1 MGANQRRTTSTT
13 SVQPR
18 QRKGTK
24 DGGQFAPTSNPESSV
39 QLVDS
44 DSEMDGVTETQRLA
58 RNFIR
63 RYGLHDH
70 TVNGYM
76 DADDLTQDAVM
87 AYLVASQTDRPEG
100 VELPVG
106 VIAKRSII
114 RALDAGTH
122 RSKGNY
128 AAVKL
133 LDQSRVAREAKLGRD
148 LTPNE
153 LDELAQELRMSLPA
167 SHRPGVG
174 FHRPNVRVF
183 SLDSATTSV
192 VSNVGQMSETERI
205 MFQATSDA
213 PSIVTDDFTDGT
225 IGDRALRL
233 KSDGHQSGARSLA
246 WDAIAEHSGAPLC
259 TSTPIGKRAA
269 IRARAN
275 VAQSGGPLSCARSYL
290 ETGST
295 TDDLFAP
302 FGPVDDNR
310 RRAVC
315 ETLTRHAKYA
325 DDLWRVAISQ
335 AEGRSV

>member
-1 MGANQRRTTSTT
+1 MGTNQRRTTSTT

-39 QLVDS
+39 QLVDP
-44 DSEMDGVTETQRLA
+44 DVDMDGVTETQRLA

-76 DADDLTQDAVM
+76 DSDDLTQDAVM
-87 AYLVASQTDRPEG
+87 AYLVASQTERPEG

-133 LDQSRVAREAKLGRD
+133 LDQSCVAREAKLGRD

-167 SHRPGVG
+167 SHRPGVD
-174 FHRPNVRVF
+174 FHRQNVRVL
-183 SLDSATTSV
+183 SLDSATNQVNTDGDHTSQIDQFV
-192 VSNVGQMSETERI
+192 
-205 MFQATSDA
+205 FQATA
-213 PSIVTDDFTDGT
+213 NEATVITDDFSNGSF
-225 IGDRALRL
+225 GDRALRL
-233 KSDGHQSGARSLA
+233 KADGHQIGARALA
-246 WDAIAEHSGAPLC
+246 WDAIAERAGAPLC
-259 TSTPIGKRAA
+259 TTTTIGKRAA
-269 IRARAN
+269 IRARSN
-275 VAQSGGPLSCARSYL
+275 VAQAGGPLSCARSYL
-290 ETGST
+290 ETGVT
-295 TDDLFAP
+295 TDEFFAP
-302 FGPVDDNR
+302 FGPIDDDQ

-315 ETLTRHAKYA
+315 ETLTRHESYA
-325 DDLWRVAISQ
+325 DDLWRIAISQ
-335 AEGRSV
+335 AEGRSA